1 MQKLEVEGSFSVTQG
16 GSMDP
21 EMKADHWST
30 RTVLTK
36 EESEGVK
43 GAENEKQGMEVDEVI
58 SGTQPSS
65 NETDG
70 GFTRCEVEEQ
80 PAARVE
86 VQGPKR

>member
-1 MQKLEVEGSFSVTQG
+1 MEKLQVEGSFSVTEG

-21 EMKADHWST
+21 ERKADHWSA

-36 EESEGVK
+36 EECEGVK

-58 SGTQPSS
+58 ARTQPSS

-70 GFTRCEVEEQ
+70 VFFFV
-80 PAARVE
+80 
-86 VQGPKR
+86 